1 MKSWSGKALSSADG
15 GALVIDRSATA
26 GRISWAIADME
37 IADMVKG
44 LITNKQTARTNRYVR
59 ALQFFI
65 NGLKSLWNIACLT
78 LRCF

>member
-26 GRISWAIADME
+26 GRISWAIADM
-37 IADMVKG
+37 VKG

-65 NGLKSLWNIACLT
+65 NGLKSL
-78 LRCF
+78 

>member
-1 MKSWSGKALSSADG
+1 MKSWSGKALSSAEG

-26 GRISWAIADME
+26 GRISWAIADT
-37 IADMVKG
+37 VKG

-65 NGLKSLWNIACLT
+65 NGLKSS
-78 LRCF
+78 